1 MDLYRPLLA
10 KVLFPAFEA
19 VRGRPT
25 VGLLQYLH
33 TTERWSIDAL
43 RDLQMGFLRRLL
55 RHAYTHTAYY
65 REVMDAADVR
75 PEDVVSIDGLQRLP
89 LLDRATLN
97 ATLNTRLSAAPPFA
111 TITKMS
117 SGTTGQPVVVKY
129 NAESRHWRDGG
140 RWRGYGWAG
149 YEVGMRSMHYWG
161 VGPKVT
167 SFTKRSKITLDHA
180 FKREL
185 YVDCTPR
192 SDAALTDAVEQFR
205 AYKPNVIVA
214 YAAGAAALAR
224 FVNAKGLRDWRD
236 TPVIVGAERLWPD
249 DRDEIQRAFGPAFE
263 TYGAREVQLMGAECE
278 VHDGLH
284 TTMETL
290 IIELVVREADGTARI
305 AKPGETGEV
314 VVTDLHNLAGP
325 LIRYVTGD
333 LAVQHDATPCPCGR
347 NLVKIGPIEGR
358 VTETLRD
365 GKGNPVG
372 GMVFSVLF
380 ALIAYE
386 ARQFQVV
393 QRVDGAI
400 QLKLVLVQGTA
411 LTKVTDKAV
420 RDFVEKYLSGVPF
433 VIELVDVIPLT
444 AAGKR
449 RLVIV
454 EK

>member
-43 RDLQMGFLRRLL
+43 RDLQLGFLRRLL
-55 RHAYTHTAYY
+55 RHAYTHTAHY
-65 REVMDAADVR
+65 REVMDLVDLR
-75 PEDVVSIDGLQRLP
+75 PEDIEAVDDLHRLP

-117 SGTTGQPVVVKY
+117 SGTTGEPAVVKY
-129 NAESRHWRDGG
+129 NAESRHWRDAG

-149 YEVGMRSMHYWG
+149 YEIGMRAMHYWG
-161 VGPKVT
+161 AGPKVT
-167 SFTKRSKITLDHA
+167 SFTKRSKASLDHA
-180 FKREL
+180 LKREL
-185 YVDCTPR
+185 YIDCTPR
-192 SDAALTDAVEQFR
+192 SDAALTDAVEKFR

-224 FVNAKGLRDWRD
+224 FVNAQGLRDWRD

-249 DRDEIQRAFGPAFE
+249 DRSEIQRAFGPAFE

-278 VHDGLH
+278 AHDGLH

-290 IIELVVREADGTARI
+290 IIELIVREADGTVRI

-314 VVTDLHNLAGP
+314 VVTDLHNLACP

-333 LAVQHDATPCPCGR
+333 LAVQHAATPCACGR
-347 NLVKIGPIEGR
+347 SLVKIGPIEGR
-358 VTETLRD
+358 ITETLRD
-365 GKGNPVG
+365 GRGNPVSG
-372 GMVFSVLF
+372 LVFSILF
-380 ALIAYE
+380 ALISSE
-386 ARQFQVV
+386 AKQFQVV
-393 QRVDGAI
+393 QRLDGTV
-400 QLKLVLVQGTA
+400 QLKLVLGRGTVVTPA
-411 LTKVTDKAV
+411 TDKAV
-420 RDFVEKYLSGVPF
+420 HDFAAKYLPGVPL
-433 VIELVDVIPLT
+433 VIELVDEIPLT

-449 RLVIV
+449 RVVVV